1 MASIT
6 SSSEKEVPAD
16 PQVEA
21 GRNPAEMKAEIKKKK
36 KVVVQV
42 PDHDVKYVLAFKPR
56 TMDGLKVPDILVRK
70 DPELAASWYNML
82 ADMALSA
89 EMNNETMLERQ
100 RDYRHQLRTKGMVTS
115 ELLVDDDEDDTT
127 AAFSGGRRRHR
138 PGVMK
143 KQDGQTRK
151 LN

>member
-1 MASIT
+1 MASMT
-6 SSSEKEVPAD
+6 SSSEKGVPAD
-16 PQVEA
+16 PQVES
-21 GRNPAEMKAEIKKKK
+21 GRNKTEIKKKK

-56 TMDGLKVPDILVRK
+56 TMDDLKVPDILIRK
-70 DPELAASWYNML
+70 DPELAAWWYQML
-82 ADMALSA
+82 ADTALFYES
-89 EMNNETMLERQ
+89 NNERMLEKQ

-127 AAFSGGRRRHR
+127 ATFSGGRRRHR

-143 KQDGQTRK
+143 KQDGQTRR